1 MILEEPKKTIII
13 AQKMSMNRTSNYHF
27 FDMTRGVVSTKLS
40 KKAGNYLG
48 KLRAKNTNRTAYT
61 LLNHNQDKEEIAAV
75 LFERPSLMDTWMDGN
90 QPRKMKVLL
99 PQLDGDSMPMASR
112 VDDGTFVCESGQMST
127 PTPSGRTRSPSFGA
141 TLYSNFTSSN
151 NNSNTND
158 AAASGGDKETGSS
171 SMIRILE
178 DVDDVKRPLPQQFRI
193 CHTKEPT
200 FVNGNYR
207 LNFHGR
213 VTVPSVKNFQI
224 VSEFDVDDVVC
235 QFGKVDNDVFH
246 LDYKAP
252 LNAFQAF
259 ALALCQFNL

>member
-1 MILEEPKKTIII
+1 
-13 AQKMSMNRTSNYHF
+13 
-27 FDMTRGVVSTKLS
+27 MTRGVVSTKLS

-48 KLRAKNTNRTAYT
+48 KLRAKNTNRTAYS
-61 LLNHNQDKEEIAAV
+61 LLNHNQDKEEVAAV

-99 PQLDGDSMPMASR
+99 PQLDSDNMPVASK
-112 VDDGTFVCESGQMST
+112 VDDPTTAAADGSGGGGST
-127 PTPSGRTRSPSFGA
+127 PSANSGGRMRSPSFGS
-141 TLYSNFTSSN
+141 TFYSNFTSSN
-151 NNSNTND
+151 SANNVSSSSSNNNNSSKND
-158 AAASGGDKETGSS
+158 GGEAPEKDTGSS

-178 DVDDVKRPLPQQFRI
+178 DVEDAKRPLPRQYRI
-193 CHTKEPT
+193 FQTKEPT

-224 VSEFDVDDVVC
+224 VSEYDIDDVVC